1 MGRIF
6 PTCLMM
12 KQPRLRHVG
21 IWLTMPLITVGVCF
35 ASIHWF
41 SQFLFLALKDHA
53 GWTMFFF
60 YLRELISGNMSKE
73 PKDCRETYSQ
83 IKRRRMLQFDTQVV
97 DSSLCSDEMPSP
109 FLKSNVSAGHIS
121 SLWSFCN
128 SIMSLYYGAR
138 FSYLIIC
145 LNCSLHVLSTLLIFM
160 FFILCRRG
168 GSQSKKYYLKHLSG
182 LLSFQVCILQL
193 HYDTVKNLNVYFW
206 VL

>member
-35 ASIHWF
+35 ASIHWL

-109 FLKSNVSAGHIS
+109 FLKSMSVRAT
-121 SLWSFCN
+121 SLLCDHSVIASCLY
-128 SIMSLYYGAR
+128 IME
-138 FSYLIIC
+138 
-145 LNCSLHVLSTLLIFM
+145 HVLVIWS
-160 FFILCRRG
+160 
-168 GSQSKKYYLKHLSG
+168 Y
-182 LLSFQVCILQL
+182 V
-193 HYDTVKNLNVYFW
+193 
-206 VL
+206 